1 MTHKTDL
8 EQAASAAYKDLLR
21 ARQAMSDEEFNGY
34 VSTLLSL
41 CAGLTYSMRGK
52 EFYEG
57 YLTAAIQKPM
67 PIELKKV
74 KLQ

>member
-1 MTHKTDL
+1 MAQKRDL
-8 EQAASAAYKDLLR
+8 VQAASAAHKDLMR

-34 VSTLLSL
+34 VCTLLSL

-57 YLTAAIQKPM
+57 YLTAAIKDPM